1 MHTEVVIPIFP
12 ESIKNAEVT
21 NIYVSKGQRVSRGDV
36 LFDVEI
42 DKVVIEV
49 TACQDG
55 IIEEFK
61 VLIGEHVTSEQVV
74 GYLREVQASDVP
86 PTVQENSVLEE
97 LVQDNSG
104 RVMFENLVGNSL
116 FNERGI
122 LWGLVGLLVGLVF
135 GGLGTVVMLG

>member
-49 TACQDG
+49 TVCQDG

-122 LWGLVGLLVGLVF
+122 LWGLVGLLVGLVV